1 MSEVT
6 KADLMFFQN
15 ELLGDIKKLELKI
28 FNKIDSSNDDLK
40 EKVLNS
46 EKNIKELSDK
56 YAQLLLLINTNKDKN
71 EEIEKL
77 IQFKSK
83 VNDITS
89 RNSSKIEQLEKDL
102 RNTNYKFDKILDI
115 NLTLPGIIG
124 TEKCKYKNLRD
135 FLEYVYK
142 SINILSTNKDK
153 NIIDFK
159 GYKDKLET
167 TIKNFNLQ
175 IDNVISKYK
184 EFCSK
189 SIKHC
194 ESQFEK
200 RINETE
206 EKVQDLRIENNKY
219 SNELINE
226 CDKFRLNYKNL
237 EEYKNSLEVQY
248 KENLKKQEELYHGFE
263 KKFHNNEKDYKLI
276 KQKFTELS
284 DFIKSVRFRKNLGE
298 VVKIQDFRDM
308 SHKIDF
314 TKKQK
319 LEEEGVY
326 DYYNIEDIKIPEF
339 LNTFDDEQLL
349 KKLEEAR
356 RHKNG
361 VYDKRIYSGKSYKSI
376 SNHPIIINNSK
387 SQIKNYIEQ
396 KSNHKKNISENLP
409 NVNINSDLS
418 RNNKNE
424 PFILFNSSHR
434 EIVSFPEN
442 SYNQSKFTNNNTVD
456 NNKEFVQSRNKLF
469 IPKNNSAS
477 NIMNMNILDKNH
489 FNNTFN
495 SNSNQ
500 NLLKNTLIE
509 NKKNNGIQS
518 NENNIKKND
527 IPIRKTISK
536 NTQQNS
542 EMKKLLTTTNISS
555 NISNKTDSEVQN
567 NNINKNKVGSPERI
581 RTMKMKNNSMDMN
594 IESNGNK
601 TSRELNEGINNLS
614 SKFKFKKKN
623 NTPTNSSQENYLYSP
638 RNNIHVKNIN
648 EINEFK
654 QNINNNKDSGD
665 ENSNKNLNE
674 YYEHLKVVSSREE
687 NKNIIKTNNNNSL
700 INGQNNLNEIK
711 EEENSK
717 NLNNQKLENKKDK
730 RRKKKN
736 IDKKEFDNFSNSKIR
751 LLLQNE
757 LIDKKYNSTQIN
769 HFTPLN
775 KILENKPSN
784 IPNEDNNILLKNLEP
799 FIDRNFSK

>member
-56 YAQLLLLINTNKDKN
+56 YTELLLLINKNKDKN

-206 EKVQDLRIENNKY
+206 EKVQDLRIENNKF

-248 KENLKKQEELYHGFE
+248 KEHLKKQEELYHGFE

-396 KSNHKKNISENLP
+396 KSNHKKNVSENLP
-409 NVNINSDLS
+409 NVNINSDPS

-424 PFILFNSSHR
+424 PFIILNSSHR
-434 EIVSFPEN
+434 EIVSFPDN
-442 SYNQSKFTNNNTVD
+442 SYNQSKFINNNTVD

-477 NIMNMNILDKNH
+477 NIMNMNNLDKNH
-489 FNNTFN
+489 FNNTFY

-518 NENNIKKND
+518 NDNNIKKND
-527 IPIRKTISK
+527 IPIRKTFSK

-567 NNINKNKVGSPERI
+567 NNINKNKLGSPERI
-581 RTMKMKNNSMDMN
+581 RTIKMKNNSMDIN

-614 SKFKFKKKN
+614 SKFKFKKK
-623 NTPTNSSQENYLYSP
+623 
-638 RNNIHVKNIN
+638 K
-648 EINEFK
+648 
-654 QNINNNKDSGD
+654 
-665 ENSNKNLNE
+665 
-674 YYEHLKVVSSREE
+674 
-687 NKNIIKTNNNNSL
+687 
-700 INGQNNLNEIK
+700 
-711 EEENSK
+711 
-717 NLNNQKLENKKDK
+717 
-730 RRKKKN
+730 
-736 IDKKEFDNFSNSKIR
+736 
-751 LLLQNE
+751 
-757 LIDKKYNSTQIN
+757 
-769 HFTPLN
+769 
-775 KILENKPSN
+775 
-784 IPNEDNNILLKNLEP
+784 
-799 FIDRNFSK
+799 